1 MNLGRLFSLPVLVS
15 LQNLVSLA
23 GKPMSGLR
31 AVQRTPKSKRHQSF
45 VKAEVIRLAL
55 FATLL
60 FPIKYPFTLI
70 QGVSCTLLN
79 WDHLFMAVESS

>member
-1 MNLGRLFSLPVLVS
+1 MNLGRLFSLPV
-15 LQNLVSLA
+15 LVSLA

-45 VKAEVIRLAL
+45 VKAEVIRLAV
-55 FATLL
+55 FAATLL